1 VRLLKRK
8 RDKSDGGSRPFAR
21 FTPSARDCL
30 ARAQEEA
37 RALGHNYL
45 GTEHI
50 LMALAAEQRGAG
62 GRALRSLGVTAQ
74 ELREDVQRIIG
85 TGGIDADALASIGID
100 LDEVRRHVEESFGPG
115 ALDLPPSSCR
125 EPGRIPFTPRSKKS
139 LHLALSEAQ
148 ARGDTF
154 IGSEHLLLGIARVEE
169 GVGARMLADRGYDRG
184 RIAAAVDQ
192 VRRAA

>member
-1 VRLLKRK
+1 MRLLKRK

-37 RALGHNYL
+37 HALGHNYL

-50 LMALAAEQRGAG
+50 LIALATEQPGPG
-62 GRALRSLGVTAQ
+62 GLALRSLGVSPD
-74 ELREDVQRIIG
+74 ELRDDVRRIIG
-85 TGGIDADALASIGID
+85 TGGIDSDALASIGID
-100 LDEVRRHVEESFGPG
+100 LDEVRRRVEESFGPG

-148 ARGDTF
+148 ARGDNCV
-154 IGSEHLLLGIARVEE
+154 GSEHLLLGIARVEE
-169 GVGARMLADRGYDRG
+169 SVGAQMLADRGYDRE
-184 RIAAAVDQ
+184 RVAAAVDR